1 MVSLASGIILVV
13 AFAITFII
21 ARLIVKTRAVR
32 AATRERLRTEEL
44 RRNMPPP
51 APAKNKN
58 KRRRQQR
65 MQR

>member
-1 MVSLASGIILVV
+1 MVNLASGIILVV

-21 ARLIVKTRAVR
+21 ARFIVKTRAVR
-32 AATRERLRTEEL
+32 AATQERLRTEEL